1 MQIYNLKTAHAP
13 RVRGLTVVEL
23 MVGVVV
29 LGIVLS
35 VAVPNFTQF
44 IQTNNLIAE
53 ANSTLSGLNLAR
65 SEAIKQNTSTI
76 FCHSSDGETCNS
88 APAAGWEGYIV
99 RAINDVEPILSQ
111 RFNNTMTV
119 ASDGAITNSQ
129 FNGEGDAIRFSGFGL
144 ARVANGN
151 NAMNGDLTICANGL
165 DAEEN
170 ARIVRINS
178 GGRMQIITVAGQ
190 MDCDA
195 IGAGGELDGN

>member
-1 MQIYNLKTAHAP
+1 MQIYDLKVTRAP
-13 RVRGLTVVEL
+13 KAEGFTIIEI

-35 VAVPNFTQF
+35 VAVPNFTRF

-53 ANSTLSGLNLAR
+53 ANSMLSGLNLAR
-65 SEAIKQNTSTI
+65 SEAIKQNTSTL
-76 FCHSSDGETCNS
+76 FCHSSDGETCSS
-88 APAAGWEGYIV
+88 APTTGWEGYIV
-99 RAINDVEPILSQ
+99 RTINDAEPILSQ
-111 RFNNTMTV
+111 RFNNTMTIKADV
-119 ASDGAITNSQ
+119 AIANSQ
-129 FNGEGDAIRFSGFGL
+129 FNGEGDVIRFSGFGL
-144 ARVANGN
+144 ARAASDN

-178 GGRMQIITVAGQ
+178 GGRMQIVTVAGQ

-195 IGAGGELDGN
+195 AGTEGELDGS